1 MGENSTLRPMTRLV
15 ELAILLTLAGMLW
28 TLYALGYLD
37 RILGNVLTAWFFGII
52 VIIVMFVEAL
62 AFTGRNVDVHFW
74 SWLTTGLGMLGTVLG
89 FSLALGG
96 IDVEAL
102 QDPAALSAEIG
113 DFLKHVAF
121 AIDTTLVGLSAAM
134 TMEALAKVREIL
146 RPSPSPD
153 QGGEDIITGED

>member
-1 MGENSTLRPMTRLV
+1 MGANSTPRPMARLV
-15 ELAILLTLAGMLW
+15 ELAILLTLAAMLW

-52 VIIVMFVEAL
+52 VVIVIFVEAL
-62 AFTGRNVDVHFW
+62 AFAGRDVDVHFW

-89 FSLALGG
+89 FSLALAG

-113 DFLKHVAF
+113 EFLKQVAF

-134 TMEALAKVREIL
+134 IMEALAKVREIL
-146 RPSPSPD
+146 RPAGENGAAD
-153 QGGEDIITGED
+153 GGQAGEG